1 MNEYDILREHSEG
14 EPASMKLLSDP
25 DHDFPG
31 GVLGSGTVVQ
41 TEDARIFLDAHEE
54 DLVFLSQTNASLSIT
69 VSDTTVVLDDFES
82 QNLVIRK
89 NPASVNADGTVNIPI
104 KGLFHRPP
112 DHPKS
117 TSKSAG
123 LVFRGLYQK
132 WLLNRPFKSKKKS

>member
-1 MNEYDILREHSEG
+1 
-14 EPASMKLLSDP
+14 MKLKTNP
-25 DHDFPG
+25 EHDFPG
-31 GVLGSGTVVQ
+31 GILGSGTVVQ
-41 TEDARIFLDAHEE
+41 AEEARIFIDAHEE
-54 DLVFLSQTNASLSIT
+54 DLVFLSQTNGSVSIT
-69 VSDTTVVLDDFES
+69 VGDTTVVLDDFES
-82 QNLVIRK
+82 QNLVIRT
-89 NPASVNADGTVNIPI
+89 NPASVNADDTVDIPI